1 MTVLTTLQTYLL
13 FSQKLFTNVEQAL
26 VAEKKGKEDMV
37 FTNVRTCFQME
48 DKRNQL
54 VQGQVK
60 LDALLLKLKQEEAIA
75 INPIDSSNER
85 IKSLSR
91 QINYQRGIIEY
102 LKSLVD
108 ESNAKYERNS

>member
-1 MTVLTTLQTYLL
+1 
-13 FSQKLFTNVEQAL
+13 
-26 VAEKKGKEDMV
+26 
-37 FTNVRTCFQME
+37 
-48 DKRNQL
+48 L

-60 LDALLLKLKQEEAIA
+60 LDALLLKLKQEQAIA
-75 INPIDSSNER
+75 INPNDSLSEC

-108 ESNAKYERNS
+108 EGNVKYERNS